1 MKARVVL
8 LSGLCALLAVAG
20 DLADEHSQNATKG
33 ESVLR
38 VETRLV
44 EVNVVAQD
52 SKDRAV
58 TDLTRDDFTVLDNG
72 KKVPI
77 AVFSAISVETAPAA
91 PTLPP
96 NTFTNRIGG
105 RQAPSNVT
113 VILLDG
119 LNTLYE
125 DQTWARAEVVRLLEK
140 LQPQDRVAIYLLG
153 DHVYILQDFTSDPK
167 ILLAILKKAKSRPP
181 KELAGSAGP
190 EATAGAAQSQDLT
203 AASDQV
209 RAGSTSGPGSA
220 GPNTTGLQLGSAT
233 NAQASEEAIFTSF
246 EQHESSFFVV
256 DRVGR
261 TVDALTAIAN
271 HLAEF
276 PGRKNLIW
284 VSGSFPVAIG
294 FEQPRQPGDTRDQL
308 AFGPEVERA
317 VRALNNA
324 DFAVYPVD
332 ARGLIAGGLADGLTS
347 IAGRGVAGEGGLKNP
362 ENLYSTYGTM
372 TDLADHTGGRA
383 FFNTNDLAVPMRR
396 AVDDSRAD
404 YTLGFY
410 PHIRWDSAYHDLKVK
425 VNRPG
430 VHLRYRRGYYA
441 SLLGPAAAEDQTTAS
456 LKQAIVSPLDSTGVG
471 LTVSIEQRVEQ
482 PARRLKLRIT
492 ADAHNVTF
500 QDKKGGKAA
509 SLDFI
514 SAQLDTQGKV
524 VSDVRHTVNLTV
536 AEKGMDVVFER
547 GLSFNGFLEVTPG
560 ATQLRLV
567 VRDTASGNMG
577 SVTVPLG
584 P

>member
-1 MKARVVL
+1 MKARVIL
-8 LSGLCALLAVAG
+8 LSGLCSLLAVAG
-20 DLADEHSQNATKG
+20 DPADEHTKSATKD
-33 ESVLR
+33 ESVLH

-52 SKDRAV
+52 SKGNAI
-58 TDLTRDDFTVLDNG
+58 TDLTRDDFTLFDNG

-77 AVFSAISVETAPAA
+77 DVFSAISVETAPTA

-105 RQAPSNVT
+105 RRAPSNVT

-119 LNTLYE
+119 LNTRVE
-125 DQTWARAEVVRLLEK
+125 DQTWARAEVVSFLEK

-153 DHVYILQDFTSDPK
+153 EHLYILQDFTSNPK
-167 ILLAILKKAKSRPP
+167 ILLEILKKAKSRPS
-181 KELAGSAGP
+181 KELAGSAGLD
-190 EATAGAAQSQDLT
+190 ATPGAARSVDLETALEQVAGASG
-203 AASDQV
+203 SG
-209 RAGSTSGPGSA
+209 AGST
-220 GPNTTGLQLGSAT
+220 GPNTTGLQLGAAASV
-233 NAQASEEAIFTSF
+233 QAAEEAIFASF
-246 EQHESSFFVV
+246 EQHEGSFFVV

-261 TVDALTAIAN
+261 TLDALTAIAN

-276 PGRKNLIW
+276 AGRKNLIW

-441 SLLGPAAAEDQTTAS
+441 SVGPAAAEDQTTAS
-456 LKQAIVSPLDSTGVG
+456 LRQAIVSPLDSTGVG
-471 LTVSIEQRVEQ
+471 LTVAIEQRVEQ

-514 SAQLDTQGKV
+514 SAQLDTEGKV